1 MSRQRPGG
9 TSRGAL
15 GDLVDKGKA
24 LDEAARSA
32 TASTAKTAQWVG
44 HRPRLEDIRIVTRPP
59 EALAAGDTAVA
70 KKLPAT
76 TRNVIVRVYCAA
88 RGCRPGRAGEGTDG
102 PNRPSDEAELW
113 THMALGML
121 PAYDEGPDSLD
132 DYDHSYALGHAAQER
147 WHRYVSEETDDV
159 IIRLPTGVLLYH
171 FQLRG
176 M

>member
-1 MSRQRPGG
+1 MGAAPHLESAERPMPQVWVHG
-9 TSRGAL
+9 TAM
-15 GDLVDKGKA
+15 
-24 LDEAARSA
+24 
-32 TASTAKTAQWVG
+32 
-44 HRPRLEDIRIVTRPP
+44 
-59 EALAAGDTAVA
+59 
-70 KKLPAT
+70 
-76 TRNVIVRVYCAA
+76 
-88 RGCRPGRAGEGTDG
+88 PGLT
-102 PNRPSDEAELW
+102 EAELW